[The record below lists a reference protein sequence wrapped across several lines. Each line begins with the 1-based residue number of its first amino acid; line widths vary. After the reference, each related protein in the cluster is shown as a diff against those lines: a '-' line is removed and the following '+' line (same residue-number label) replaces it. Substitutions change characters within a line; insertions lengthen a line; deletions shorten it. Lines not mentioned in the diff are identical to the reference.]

1 MLKPHGIILPEKL
14 SIKCQLVNSKWLPHV
29 SKVIENNDSC
39 NSHIRDLMNAY
50 SVNNNK
56 LMIID

>member
-29 SKVIENNDSC
+29 SKIVENNDSC

-50 SVNNNK
+50 SVSNK
-56 LMIID
+56 